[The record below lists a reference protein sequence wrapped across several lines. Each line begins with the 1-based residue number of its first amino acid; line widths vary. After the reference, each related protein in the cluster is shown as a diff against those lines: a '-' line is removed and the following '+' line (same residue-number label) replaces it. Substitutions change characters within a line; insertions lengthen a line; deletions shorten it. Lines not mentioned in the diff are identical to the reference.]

1 MESENENK
9 EPEPALEVGTW
20 VLVEHD
26 TELFPGT
33 ITQVCKTS
41 LRYRRSMFMINLQSY
56 SVYLI

>member
-1 MESENENK
+1 MESESENK
-9 EPEPALEVGTW
+9 EPEPVLEVGTW

-41 LRYRRSMFMINLQSY
+41 
-56 SVYLI
+56 